1 MMTLWAP
8 IMLSAATGTMLAA
21 PLIPSLRELRR
32 RRDAAPLPTRSDD
45 GKIDNFARS
54 MREYMEPLTRQ
65 QRKFCTMRDGLI
77 GQVLHMEDIA
87 NLAGTLV
94 ETPTF
99 APHSLVFP
107 LPVCFTHELYVRGN
121 LQLADDSMLRAAL
134 VEGDADLGERT
145 TVARWIHAEGTL
157 DAGPHAHLYGRVSS
171 AKSLILR
178 QGTLFERVGAVN
190 IYAGVPAT
198 SWYESSPLWKGKSL
212 MEMRLGRVRSNGDF
226 HLRDSDAFQGHI
238 VAAGKV
244 AIEDNVLV
252 IGSVKART
260 DLEIG
265 SGTQVEGTVVSR
277 GRMAIGGRCY
287 IKGPVMCEEELVI
300 GPGTQI
306 GTPASPTTV
315 SAPRI
320 RISPGAMVCGTLWAR
335 EAGEVT
341 S

>member
-1 MMTLWAP
+1 MTFWAP
-8 IMLSAATGTMLAA
+8 MMLSAATGTMLAV

-45 GKIDNFARS
+45 GKIDNFSLS
-54 MREYMEPLTRQ
+54 MREYMEPLTRLD
-65 QRKFCTMRDGLI
+65 RRFCTMRDGLI
-77 GQVLHMEDIA
+77 GQVLHMQDIA
-87 NLAGTLV
+87 SLPTPLI

-99 APHSLVFP
+99 APQSLVFP

-121 LQLADDSMLRAAL
+121 VQLANDSFLRAAL
-134 VEGDADLGERT
+134 VEGDAELGERT
-145 TVARWIHAEGTL
+145 TVVRWIHCEGSL
-157 DAGPHAHLYGRVSS
+157 EAGPDARLYGRAS
-171 AKSLILR
+171 AGTSLTLR
-178 QGTLFERVGAVN
+178 RGTEFERLGAAE
-190 IYAGVPAT
+190 IHAGVAT
-198 SWYESSPLWKGKSL
+198 NARYDTSPVWQGKSL
-212 MEMRLGRVRSNGDF
+212 MELRLGRVRSNGDF

-244 AIEDNVLV
+244 AIGDNVLV
-252 IGSVKART
+252 IGSVKARA

-277 GRMAIGGRCY
+277 GRMAIGGQCY
-287 IKGPVMCEEELVI
+287 IKGPVLSEEELVI

-306 GTPASPTTV
+306 GTPVSPTTV

-320 RISPGAMVCGTLWAR
+320 RIAPGALVCGTLWAR

>member
-1 MMTLWAP
+1 
-8 IMLSAATGTMLAA
+8 MLSAATGSMLAA
-21 PLIPSLRELRR
+21 PLLPSLRELRR

-54 MREYMEPLTRQ
+54 MQEYMEPLTRQ
-65 QRKFCTMRDGLI
+65 QRKFHTMRDGLI
-77 GQVLHMEDIA
+77 GQLLRMEDIA
-87 NLAGTLV
+87 NLSGSLV

-134 VEGDADLGERT
+134 IEGNANLGERT
-145 TVARWIHAEGTL
+145 TIVRWIHATDNL
-157 DAGPHAHLYGRVSS
+157 DAGPDARLYGRAS
-171 AKSLILR
+171 AKNSVALR
-178 QGTLFERVGAVN
+178 LGTQFERVGSAY
-190 IYAGVPAT
+190 IYSGVPVA
-198 SWYESSPLWKGKSL
+198 SYYESSPLWKGKSL
-212 MEMRLGRVRSNGDF
+212 MEMRLGRVCSNGDF

-238 VAAGKV
+238 VAAGRV
-244 AIEDNVLV
+244 AIEDNVIV
-252 IGSVKART
+252 VGSIKART
-260 DLEIG
+260 DMEIG

-277 GRMAIGGRCY
+277 GHMSIGGRCY

-320 RISPGAMVCGTLWAR
+320 RICPGALVCGTLWAR